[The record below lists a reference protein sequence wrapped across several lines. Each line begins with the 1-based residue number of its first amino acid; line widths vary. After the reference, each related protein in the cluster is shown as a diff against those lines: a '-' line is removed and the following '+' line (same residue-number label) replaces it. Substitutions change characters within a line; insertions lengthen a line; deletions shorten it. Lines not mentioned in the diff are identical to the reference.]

1 MVGAPEEPES
11 RRGKSAAL
19 GELVPF
25 DDRESQV
32 LGGQVVTGRPR
43 ALVNGLGSA
52 AGILAAVAVVVLA
65 LLVAAGKTFVTST
78 EVLEAA
84 IYSVALSGLVGGIFV
99 VLSRPPKG
107 QARAVVTT
115 ENRLAAATA
124 IALLAADGPQQR
136 LEGAL
141 GLEALAEVRPDLAAS
156 AAQALED
163 LVAGAHT
170 KESSLP
176 RRVVLVAVQAL
187 ARLNPL
193 LREQGR
199 LLNLRYADLTGMD
212 LSGLDFRGA
221 DLSGADLTGAS
232 LAGADLTAARLT
244 GASIGAA
251 DLTAANL
258 EFAQLDTA
266 SPVELIAAGAQLRGA
281 LIPAEGKDAP

>member
-1 MVGAPEEPES
+1 MADRPEEPES
-11 RRGKSAAL
+11 RGKSPAS

-25 DDRESQV
+25 DDRDSQV
-32 LGGQVVTGRPR
+32 LEGQVVASSPS
-43 ALVNGLGSA
+43 ALVNGLGST
-52 AGILAAVAVVVLA
+52 AGILAAAAVVVLA
-65 LLVAAGKTFVTST
+65 LLVAAGETFVTGT

-84 IYSVALSGLVGGIFV
+84 VYAVVFSGVAGGIFV
-99 VLSRPPKG
+99 VLSRPTKVP
-107 QARAVVTT
+107 ARPVVTT
-115 ENRLAAATA
+115 EDRLAVASAV
-124 IALLAADGPQQR
+124 ALLAADGPQQR

-141 GLEALAEVRPDLAAS
+141 RLEALAEARPDLAAS

-163 LVAGAHT
+163 LVAGAHA

-187 ARLNPL
+187 SRLNPL
-193 LREQGR
+193 LRAQGR
-199 LLNLRYADLTGMD
+199 LLCLRHADLTGMD

-244 GASIGAA
+244 GASIGTA

-266 SPVELIAAGAQLRGA
+266 SPAVLIAAGAQLRGA
-281 LIPAEGKDAP
+281 LIPADGKGAR